1 MAQIKNKFIAND
13 AVTGSKVRFGNDEAL
28 RSRNAGDSA
37 DVNLM
42 KLDASDILQ
51 FLSHPRISTAASN
64 NDDVLTVKDLNQELE
79 GLKPKQACRVASTAN
94 LTLSGT
100 QTIDGVSVIAGD
112 RVLVKDQSSASAN
125 GIYVV
130 DASTWSRA
138 TDMDSVTPVNEVNGA
153 YTFVQEGT
161 DNAGKGFVQQGTV
174 TTLDTDAI
182 NFVFFNSLADLS
194 GSNAIDIT
202 ANVVSLTLDGST
214 LTQSGSGVK
223 VADGQI
229 DELQLSSNV
238 DSESFVVATPFTP
251 GAGTVT
257 AGDTLHAAMQKM
269 DANTSAKQDPISG
282 SNAVDVTADVVSV
295 TIDGSTLSQ
304 SASGIKIAD
313 GQVDELQLSSNVDAE
328 SLVIASGYV
337 AASGTVLVSD
347 TIQEAIQKVEGKVDG
362 ISAPVESREVVT
374 LDGTDITNQYIDLAS
389 TPLANSVLFEVSGAP
404 SQIEGVD
411 WSISTNRITFL
422 GELAT
427 AGAAA
432 LESGDVVQV
441 SYRV

>member
-13 AVTGSKVRFGNDEAL
+13 AVTGTKIRLSNNESL
-28 RSRNAGDSA
+28 RARNAGDSA
-37 DVNLM
+37 DVEMM
-42 KLDASDILQ
+42 KLDSSDILQ
-51 FLSHPRISTAASN
+51 FLSHPRISSTASN
-64 NDDVLTVKDLNQELE
+64 TDDVLTLKDLNQELE
-79 GLKPKQACRVASTAN
+79 GLKPKQACRVASTAT
-94 LTLSGT
+94 LTLSAP

-112 RVLVKDQSSASAN
+112 RVLVKDQAAPAAN

-130 DASTWSRA
+130 AAGAWTRA

-153 YTFVQEGT
+153 YTFIQEGT

-257 AGDTLHAAMQKM
+257 AGDTLHVAMQKM

-328 SLVIASGYV
+328 SLLIATGYT
-337 AASGTVLVSD
+337 AGSGTVTVGD
-347 TIQEAIQKVEGKVDG
+347 TLQAAIEKVEGKVDG
-362 ISAPVESREVVT
+362 ITSPVESREVIT
-374 LDGTDITNQYIDLAS
+374 LDGTDITNQYVDLAS
-389 TPLANSVLFEVSGAP
+389 TPLANSVSFEISGAP
-404 SQIEGVD
+404 TQVEGVD
-411 WSISTNRITFL
+411 WSVSTNRITFL

-432 LESGDVVQV
+432 LESGDVLQV
-441 SYRV
+441 TYRV

>member
-13 AVTGSKVRFGNDEAL
+13 AVTGSKIRLNNNESVRA
-28 RSRNAGDSA
+28 RNAGDSA
-37 DVNLM
+37 DVELM
-42 KLDASDILQ
+42 KLDSSDILQ
-51 FLSHPRISTAASN
+51 FLSHPRISSAASN
-64 NDDVLTVKDLNQELE
+64 TDDVLTLKDLNQELE

-94 LTLSGT
+94 LTLSAP

-112 RVLVKDQSSASAN
+112 RVLVKDQSSPAAN

-130 DASTWSRA
+130 AAGAWTRA

-194 GSNAIDIT
+194 GSGAIDIS

-282 SNAVDVTADVVSV
+282 SNAIDVTTDVVSI
-295 TIDGSTLSQ
+295 TLDGATLSQ

-328 SLVIASGYV
+328 SLVIATGYT
-337 AASGTVLVSD
+337 AGSGTVTVGD
-347 TIQEAIQKVEGKVDG
+347 TLQEAIEKVEGKVDG
-362 ISAPVESREVVT
+362 ITSPVESREVIT
-374 LDGTDITNQYIDLAS
+374 LVAGDITNQYVDLAS
-389 TPLANSVLFEVSGAP
+389 TPLANSVSFEISGAP
-404 SQIEGVD
+404 TQVEGVD
-411 WSISTNRITFL
+411 WSVSTNRITFL

-432 LESGDVVQV
+432 LEAGDVLQV
-441 SYRV
+441 TYRV

>member
-1 MAQIKNKFIAND
+1 
-13 AVTGSKVRFGNDEAL
+13 
-28 RSRNAGDSA
+28 
-37 DVNLM
+37 
-42 KLDASDILQ
+42 
-51 FLSHPRISTAASN
+51 
-64 NDDVLTVKDLNQELE
+64 
-79 GLKPKQACRVASTAN
+79 
-94 LTLSGT
+94 
-100 QTIDGVSVIAGD
+100 
-112 RVLVKDQSSASAN
+112 
-125 GIYVV
+125 
-130 DASTWSRA
+130 
-138 TDMDSVTPVNEVNGA
+138 MDSVTPVNEVNGA
-153 YTFVQEGT
+153 YTFIQEGT
-161 DNAGKGFVQQGTV
+161 DNAGKGYVQQGTV
-174 TTLDTDAI
+174 STLGSDAI

-238 DSESFVVATPFTP
+238 DSESFVLASPYTP
-251 GAGTVT
+251 GAGTV
-257 AGDTLHAAMQKM
+257 AAADSLHVAIQKL

-282 SNAVDVTADVVSV
+282 SNAIDVTTDVVSL
-295 TIDGSTLSQ
+295 TLDGATLSQ
-304 SASGIKIAD
+304 SASGVKIAD

-328 SLVIASGYV
+328 SLVIATGYT
-337 AASGTVLVSD
+337 AGSGTVTVGD
-347 TIQEAIQKVEGKVDG
+347 TLQEAIEKVEGKVDG
-362 ISAPVESREVVT
+362 ITSPVESREVIT
-374 LDGTDITNQYIDLAS
+374 LSAGDITNQYVDLAS
-389 TPLANSVLFEVSGAP
+389 TPLGNSVLFEVSGAP

-432 LESGDVVQV
+432 LEAGDVLQV